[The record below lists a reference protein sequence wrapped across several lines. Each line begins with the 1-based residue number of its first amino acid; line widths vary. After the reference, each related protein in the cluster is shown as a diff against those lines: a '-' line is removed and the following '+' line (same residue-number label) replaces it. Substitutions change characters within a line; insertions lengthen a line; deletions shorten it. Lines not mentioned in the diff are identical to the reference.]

1 MQPEL
6 SEAQSFLVGT
16 GAIQSLDLFGWNRS
30 YPKPSFYVLMPKPKT
45 ELLDRLGRWLLI
57 LTVKTKFLL
66 NSSFLPI
73 FFRLHCFLSCMFL
86 PLINYFYC
94 LMINSNSR
102 KLNLLIFCFMY
113 IRLHILCFADSIDDG
128 SSP

>member
-1 MQPEL
+1 MFNAEAKNRTFGSAWTLAPDFD
-6 SEAQSFLVGT
+6 SENKVSSQ
-16 GAIQSLDLFGWNRS
+16 LFFFT
-30 YPKPSFYVLMPKPKT
+30 Y
-45 ELLDRLGRWLLI
+45 
-57 LTVKTKFLL
+57 
-66 NSSFLPI
+66 

-113 IRLHILCFADSIDDG
+113 IRLQILCFADSIDDG